1 MMSEAKKRADDKYKK
16 KAYTQFSIRLHNEKE
31 ADVIEHMN
39 SVENKRDYLIK
50 LIRSDI
56 KK

>member
-1 MMSEAKKRADDKYKK
+1 MMSEAKRRADDKYKK
-16 KAYTQFSIRLHNEKE
+16 KAYTQFSVRLHNEKE